1 MSSELETLIA
11 KSIKRADN
19 TYFFENYNKQ
29 AKAVVKALDREGY
42 KVVPKMASE
51 QQIEA
56 GKAAISSGRV
66 RPADLVHTI
75 YAIMVAAAEK

>member
-1 MSSELETLIA
+1 MSAELENLIA

-19 TYFFENYNKQ
+19 RYFFENYSKQ
-29 AKAVVKALDREGY
+29 AKAVTKALDREGY
-42 KVVPKMASE
+42 KIVPKMASE
-51 QQIEA
+51 KQIEA
-56 GKAAISSGRV
+56 GTAAISSGRV